1 MGWFGNGIGNTILS
15 RPGLGQTWKPLQIL
29 NLYRLLLALILSV
42 LFFSGMGPNFLGS
55 HQPWLFGWLSGAYV
69 LFALATVITIR
80 RQRPGFREQTTLQ
93 VLMDIAVITLLMH
106 ASGGVTTGMGMLL
119 VVNVAGGSL
128 LLPGRHAFLFA
139 AMASLA
145 ILAEQFY
152 ADLFR
157 IFSTTAYTQSGIL
170 GAMLF
175 AGAFLADGLSRRAR
189 ASEALA
195 AQRGVDLASL
205 ERLNEHIIQHMQSGI
220 IVVDP
225 ELRIRLMNNA
235 AWYLLGLPASVEGQR
250 LGQVSAQL
258 DVQLRRWLLDHE
270 YQPVSFRV
278 APTAAE
284 LMPRF
289 TALGSGG
296 GSGNLV
302 FLEDMAR
309 TSQQAQQ
316 LKLASLGRLTASI
329 AHEVR
334 NPLGAISHAAQLLGE
349 TPDLQ
354 AGDQRLIEIIGAHT
368 RRVNEIVESILQLS
382 RREASHPEVLDLKS
396 WLAAFSE
403 EFSLQHALGPGHL
416 FLSIRPPETRV
427 LIDAT
432 QFRQILTNLCENSLR
447 YGRPPDGHYQLVL
460 QGGITRETKGPY
472 LDIIDNGPGIDP
484 EVAFQIFEPFFTT
497 DRTGGTGLGLYIAR
511 ELAEAN
517 RARLDYIPVP
527 TGGCCFRI
535 LFADP
540 RIQTL

>member
-1 MGWFGNGIGNTILS
+1 MGWFGRGIGNTVLS

-29 NLYRLLLALILSV
+29 NLYRLLLALILGG

-55 HQPWLFGWLSGAYV
+55 HYPWLFGWLSGGYV
-69 LFALATVITIR
+69 LFALATVGTIR

-93 VLMDIAVITLLMH
+93 VLVDITVITLLMH

-157 IFSTTAYTQSGIL
+157 IFSTTAYAQSGIL
-170 GAMLF
+170 GATLF

-195 AQRGVDLASL
+195 AQRGVDLANL
-205 ERLNEHIIQHMQSGI
+205 ERLNEHIIQHMRSGI

-250 LGQVSAQL
+250 LEQVSSQL
-258 DVQLRRWLLDHE
+258 DVQLRRWLVDHE
-270 YQPVSFRV
+270 YQPASFRV

-349 TPDLQ
+349 APELQ
-354 AGDQRLIEIIGAHT
+354 QGDQRLIEIIGTHT
-368 RRVNEIVESILQLS
+368 RRVNEIVENVLQLS
-382 RREASHPEVLDLKS
+382 RREASHPEVLELKH
-396 WLAAFSE
+396 WLAGFSE
-403 EFSLQHALGPGHL
+403 EFSHQHALGPGHL
-416 FLSIRPPETRV
+416 FLSIRPPETQV

-472 LDIIDNGPGIDP
+472 LDIIDNGPGIDAG
-484 EVAFQIFEPFFTT
+484 VASQIFEPFFTT
-497 DRTGGTGLGLYIAR
+497 DRSGGTGLGLYIAR